1 MHHNVG
7 HCGRHAPCDQRHKPC
22 RLYFFRLRSSG
33 RYDCTQTPSKRLLCT
48 SYHVYQA
55 PRLTEPLP
63 HTPAASTLRKRKT
76 NKTEY
81 SGGRMRC
88 FLPTALM
95 DPENK
100 CTQKN
105 THLTISPAQLKKRQ
119 TSYLCNRSAF
129 SAAVLWRIA
138 AARMCDTV
146 LSFSI
151 LQKNDNDCRRRDLHN
166 IKMNAH

>member
-1 MHHNVG
+1 
-7 HCGRHAPCDQRHKPC
+7 
-22 RLYFFRLRSSG
+22 
-33 RYDCTQTPSKRLLCT
+33 
-48 SYHVYQA
+48 
-55 PRLTEPLP
+55 
-63 HTPAASTLRKRKT
+63 
-76 NKTEY
+76 
-81 SGGRMRC
+81 MRC